1 MTIYVDLDGVIYAPG
16 MRPTGFFDVNGDV
29 YDKNNIRT
37 NGYPMGV
44 PCGFVDIVGD
54 VYNAATAHI
63 GFVDVDGTI
72 YDFGMLRVGSSNSN
86 GEVRD
91 LAGNQIASV
100 HLSLHQKVHKKDRR
114 PMHFRVAGAIMF
126 LINP

>member
-1 MTIYVDLDGVIYAPG
+1 MRCRFGNKVKDWVGGIAGHGPSPGV
-16 MRPTGFFDVNGDV
+16 FD
-29 YDKNNIRT
+29 IRT